1 MTIPTLTTPPP
12 APSRMD
18 DNPDEFVVKAD
29 DFMGYIEGLSAELN
43 TWINEIILVQSGL
56 DFNSTSTTSNSV
68 GTGSKSWTVG
78 TGKAYQIGTQVFI
91 ARTSAPATIMRG
103 LVTGYS
109 GGSLTV
115 NVTSSSGSGTYTDW
129 SIGLDNSASFTGGTL
144 TSVLTL
150 VAAASGQ
157 ESLIIPH
164 GAAPTSPTNGSIW
177 TTTSGVFIRL
187 NGTTYQIATLTG
199 TQTFTGKS
207 LTAPALSRPYSYGA
221 LREIP
226 YTITDGASVDIDP
239 ANGGIQ
245 TWTLGAS
252 RTPTAANMLDGDSVL
267 LRIADGTAYS
277 VTWSTIGVVWK
288 GGSAPTLA
296 TSGYSLIE
304 LVKIGSTVY
313 GAHIG
318 DVAS

>member
-43 TWINEIILVQSGL
+43 SWINEIILVQSGL
-56 DFNSTSTTSNSV
+56 DFNASSTTSNSV
-68 GTGSKSWTVG
+68 GTGSKSWSVG

-91 ARTSAPATIMRG
+91 ARTSAPTTIMRG

-144 TSVLTL
+144 TSALTL

-164 GAAPTSPTNGSIW
+164 GAAPSSPTNGSIW
-177 TTTSGVFIRL
+177 TTTAGIFVRL
-187 NGTTYQIATLTG
+187 NGTTYQLAPLASP
-199 TQTFTGKS
+199 TFTGSIYTNGAVRGASTAMGAVDLDCSTANHFTKTINGNTTFTFS
-207 LTAPALSRPYSYGA
+207 NIPAGLFIWTLELTHTSG
-221 LREIP
+221 
-226 YTITDGASVDIDP
+226 TITLPAACIWEDGAAPSFTTGKTHLFVFQTSNSGTTVRVSVRK
-239 ANGGIQ
+239 NY
-245 TWTLGAS
+245 AS
-252 RTPTAANMLDGDSVL
+252 
-267 LRIADGTAYS
+267 
-277 VTWSTIGVVWK
+277 
-288 GGSAPTLA
+288 
-296 TSGYSLIE
+296 
-304 LVKIGSTVY
+304 
-313 GAHIG
+313 
-318 DVAS
+318 

>member
-1 MTIPTLTTPPP
+1 MTIPVLTTPPP
-12 APSRMD
+12 APSRAN
-18 DNPDEFVVKAD
+18 DNPDEFVENSDNFV
-29 DFMGYIEGLSAELN
+29 GYIEGLSAELN

-56 DFNSTSTTSNSV
+56 DFNATSSTSNDV
-68 GTGSKSWTVG
+68 GTGSKTWAVG

-91 ARTSAPATIMRG
+91 ARTSAPTTIMRG

-115 NVTSSSGSGTYTDW
+115 NVTSASGSGTYTDW
-129 SIGLDNSASFTGGTL
+129 SIGLDNSATFAGGTL

-150 VAAASGQ
+150 VAAATGQ

-164 GAAPTSPTNGSIW
+164 GAAPSSPTNGSVW
-177 TTTSGVFIRL
+177 TTTAGVFIRL
-187 NGTTYQIATLTG
+187 NGTTYQLATLTG
-199 TQTFTGKS
+199 AQTLVSKTLQRAIG
-207 LTAPALSRPYSYGA
+207 TAALQ
-221 LREIP
+221 ETP
-226 YTITDGASVDIDP
+226 YTITDGGSVDIDP

-252 RTPTAANMLDGDSVL
+252 RTPTATNMASGDSVQ
-267 LRIADGTAYS
+267 LRIADGSAYS
-277 VTWSTIGVVWK
+277 ITWSTIGVVWV

-296 TSGYSLIE
+296 TSGYTIIE
-304 LVKIGSTVY
+304 LWKIGSTIY
-313 GAHIG
+313 GAHVG